1 MGFVRKAGL
10 AGMEVFSFSFF
21 LQVIR
26 CSVFVSFFFQIVCAL
41 RSTGIAVGGTG
52 EYDTSNT

>member
-10 AGMEVFSFSFF
+10 ARMEVFSFSFF

-26 CSVFVSFFFQIVCAL
+26 CSVFVSFFFSKLFAHCEVPVL
-41 RSTGIAVGGTG
+41 R
-52 EYDTSNT
+52 